1 VSQENVEIVRRL
13 NGIMDSEGV
22 GRVFDTAI
30 AEGLFDDDL
39 EWVEDPST
47 PDAGTYIGVSDV
59 RSLVADRLEAF
70 HIDQQTERLID
81 AGDDVVALVRWRAR
95 GQASGAEAETRLAM
109 VNSLRA
115 GKIVRVRFFLD
126 PAEALK
132 AVGLE
137 Q

>member
-1 VSQENVEIVRRL
+1 MSQENVEIVRRL
-13 NGIMDSEGV
+13 NEIMDREGV

-30 AEGLFDDDL
+30 AEGLLDDDL
-39 EWVEDPST
+39 EWVEDPSG
-47 PDAGTYIGVSDV
+47 PDAGTYTGLSAV

-70 HIDQQTERLID
+70 HIDQQTERLVD

-95 GQASGAEAETRLAM
+95 GQTSGAEAEMRLAM

-126 PAEALK
+126 PAAALK

-137 Q
+137 E

>member
-1 VSQENVEIVRRL
+1 MSQENVEIVRRL
-13 NGIMDSEGV
+13 NEIMDREGV

-39 EWVEDPST
+39 EWVEDPSG
-47 PDAGTYIGVSDV
+47 PDSGTYTGLSAV

-95 GQASGAEAETRLAM
+95 GQTSGAEAEMSLAM
-109 VNSLRA
+109 VNSVRA

-126 PAEALK
+126 PTEALK

>member
-1 VSQENVEIVRRL
+1 MSQENLELVRRL
-13 NGIMDSEGV
+13 NEIMDREGV
-22 GRVFDTAI
+22 GRVFDAAI

-39 EWVEDPST
+39 EWVEDPSG
-47 PDAGTYIGVSDV
+47 PDSGTYVGLSAV
-59 RSLVADRLEAF
+59 RSLVADRMEAF
-70 HIDQQTERLID
+70 EIDQQTERLID

-95 GQASGAEAETRLAM
+95 GQSSGAEAEMRLAM

-137 Q
+137 E